1 LVALLALWSIV
12 VLRAPNVNYATFKI
26 GGWIGPGLFV
36 VTWLLLER
44 CGALVGRAGAS
55 LLVAL
60 AMFRTSALAID
71 APPKLLLYGTQHP
84 SAAWRVQ
91 TGKRADDCLV
101 LVSSVE
107 PRVIMQAL
115 AESGAPNRG
124 CAVTAEPEPP
134 PSL

>member
-1 LVALLALWSIV
+1 
-12 VLRAPNVNYATFKI
+12 
-26 GGWIGPGLFV
+26 
-36 VTWLLLER
+36 
-44 CGALVGRAGAS
+44 
-55 LLVAL
+55 
-60 AMFRTSALAID
+60 
-71 APPKLLLYGTQHP
+71 
-84 SAAWRVQ
+84 
-91 TGKRADDCLV
+91 V